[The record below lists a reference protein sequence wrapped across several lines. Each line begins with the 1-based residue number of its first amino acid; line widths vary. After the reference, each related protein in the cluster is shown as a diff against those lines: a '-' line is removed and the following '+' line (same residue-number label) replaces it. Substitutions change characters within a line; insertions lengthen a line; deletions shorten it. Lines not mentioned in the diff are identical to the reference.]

1 MSAIAIMTD
10 SNSGIMPSEGP
21 DYGIHVLPMPVI
33 IDGKTYFEGI
43 DITPEVFY
51 EKQTS
56 GAVITTSQPSPG
68 DVTDMWDSL
77 LKEYSEIVFIPMSSG
92 LSNTCQTA
100 ALLAEDE
107 PYAGRVFVVDNHRI
121 SVTQSMSVLDAV
133 TLAGQGRSG
142 AEIKEILEKEALDAT
157 IYIAVDTLEY
167 LKKGGR
173 ITPAAAALGTIL
185 KLKPVLTI
193 QGDKLD
199 SYAKA
204 RGMKSAFRTMLDA
217 LDADIAGR
225 LSHLRESG
233 RLKIGIANTH
243 MDADK
248 LENYKNELQKAF
260 PDLEL
265 IYFPLTMS
273 IGTHVGPG
281 GLGIGAVRRNKPLIC
296 RSDLYADSPR
306 STAAALSAFFN
317 KCGAAFRAAHFD
329 LSFPFRDA
337 DLLLTGRACINV
349 IYFPLLPDIL
359 LLLEEIPDPV
369 SLRQEGLVFR
379 ITLRHISG
387 KHPVITVDHQ
397 DPPQKIRDQRRR
409 MIPE

>member
-51 EKQTS
+51 EKQIS

-68 DVTDMWDSL
+68 DVTDMWDRL

-92 LSNTCQTA
+92 PEQTPA
-100 ALLAEDE
+100 RLQPCWAEDE

-133 TLAGQGRSG
+133 TLAGQADPAPRSKRSWKGR
-142 AEIKEILEKEALDAT
+142 ALDAT

-281 GLGIGAVRRNKPLIC
+281 GLGIGAV
-296 RSDLYADSPR
+296 
-306 STAAALSAFFN
+306 
-317 KCGAAFRAAHFD
+317 
-329 LSFPFRDA
+329 
-337 DLLLTGRACINV
+337 
-349 IYFPLLPDIL
+349 
-359 LLLEEIPDPV
+359 
-369 SLRQEGLVFR
+369 
-379 ITLRHISG
+379 IS
-387 KHPVITVDHQ
+387 H
-397 DPPQKIRDQRRR
+397 
-409 MIPE
+409 